1 MTTLEKLVKLEIR
14 KIVKRNGSHLGVV
27 RRLITEKFDVDFDL
41 YVDFT
46 KKCINKKFNNVED
59 KIRSNIRFQ

>member
-1 MTTLEKLVKLEIR
+1 MTTTEKLVKSEIR

-46 KKCINKKFNNVED
+46 KQCIDKKFNNVKD
-59 KIRSNIRFQ
+59 KIRTNIRFQ